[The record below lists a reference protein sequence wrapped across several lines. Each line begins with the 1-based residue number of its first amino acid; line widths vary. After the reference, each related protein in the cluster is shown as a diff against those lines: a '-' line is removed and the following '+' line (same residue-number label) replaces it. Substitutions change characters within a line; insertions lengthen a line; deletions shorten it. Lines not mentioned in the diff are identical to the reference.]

1 MSDAP
6 IVSISSGPLRGV
18 SADGIDRF
26 LGIPYAAPPFGER
39 RFARPQPVE
48 PWSDVR
54 DATSFGPTAPQSP
67 YVGGMEK
74 YLGSVEIP
82 GDDILTVNVWRPAAR
97 QPGEL
102 LPVVVFVH
110 GGALT
115 RGAAALKIYDG
126 TSFARDGVVY
136 VSVQYRLGQ
145 EGFAVADGIPSNLGV
160 RDQEAALRWVR
171 REIAAF
177 GGDPARVTAM
187 GQSAGANTLATLL
200 ALPQAG
206 ELFDQVILQSGPL
219 AAQPA
224 KKAGRMSAAIAKLL
238 GSPLTRHGLAS
249 HSPAALVKAQTTVSG
264 RGTPLGGGPAVAIV
278 SGDDVAPVSPIDA
291 FLGGAAQRIPA
302 LIGTTSEE
310 YRAWFVPTGA
320 VHKVRWSTV
329 LLARLASKVPRA
341 VVRAH
346 RDRRPEATP
355 GEVLGEIVGDMLL
368 RAPYTRFA
376 DSRLGADAGTW
387 MYEFRWKSP
396 LDAMGAAHAMDL
408 GFVFDALAVPESE
421 ALAGTDAPQHL
432 ADVMHRAWV
441 SFIVDGDPG
450 WERWSTRQP
459 VQAFDADGGHI
470 DYAPRAN
477 ELTGLPRR

>member
-341 VVRAH
+341 VF
-346 RDRRPEATP
+346 
-355 GEVLGEIVGDMLL
+355 EVE
-368 RAPYTRFA
+368 PT
-376 DSRLGADAGTW
+376 
-387 MYEFRWKSP
+387 
-396 LDAMGAAHAMDL
+396 
-408 GFVFDALAVPESE
+408 
-421 ALAGTDAPQHL
+421 
-432 ADVMHRAWV
+432 
-441 SFIVDGDPG
+441 
-450 WERWSTRQP
+450 
-459 VQAFDADGGHI
+459 
-470 DYAPRAN
+470 
-477 ELTGLPRR
+477 